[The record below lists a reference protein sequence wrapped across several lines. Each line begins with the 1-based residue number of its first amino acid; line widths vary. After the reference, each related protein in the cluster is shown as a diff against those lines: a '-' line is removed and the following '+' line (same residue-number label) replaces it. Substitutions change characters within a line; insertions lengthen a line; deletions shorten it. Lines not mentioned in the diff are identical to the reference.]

1 MSATASIVWTLDLQH
16 GSPGISI
23 LPIKALR
30 GRLPPLVLPS
40 ANLHRPL
47 ASVNLH
53 RSSAHPTFVPPPP
66 TPPPRVSRRLP
77 ASPPVRRSPADRSPP
92 LHSENLISTLSGAA
106 AALPLRPVAR
116 RRSHPLPQSPRR
128 VSHQCCTFTVP
139 RPHLPVS
146 PELPPPPPMALAATG
161 APAQTS

>member
-53 RSSAHPTFVPPPP
+53 RSSAHPTFTSTPFRESHQHALRRGGGPSSETSSSPPESSPSPIPASRLPSMLHLHRAPPASARVARAPSP
-66 TPPPRVSRRLP
+66 TPHGARRDRRPPRRHRERVAQQS
-77 ASPPVRRSPADRSPP
+77 
-92 LHSENLISTLSGAA
+92 
-106 AALPLRPVAR
+106 PVALTR
-116 RRSHPLPQSPRR
+116 LEP
-128 VSHQCCTFTVP
+128 
-139 RPHLPVS
+139 
-146 PELPPPPPMALAATG
+146 
-161 APAQTS
+161 